1 VAWGAIPGSHA
12 DPKTLRVVRAIKSNR
27 ACEIAAIRA
36 RGAPR
41 ASTWWVRSGGVGIAH
56 RSSYSWNGNVTDPS
70 LTGVWRSDPPASRRV
85 RTHNDCSSSRGE
97 GQLDVTIAAA
107 HWWANVPLATVTREY
122 VWEQGLADKHF
133 SVASRA
139 SRDIPLSGYSAGDKT
154 VACYTR
160 RLIRQP
166 PRPLFPGRSVTP
178 GPFGG
183 SLHTTS

>member
-1 VAWGAIPGSHA
+1 MDDWQGLPTTAVRLGVPALGWI
-12 DPKTLRVVRAIKSNR
+12 VRAYMV
-27 ACEIAAIRA
+27 AECA
-36 RGAPR
+36 
-41 ASTWWVRSGGVGIAH
+41 GVYCVA
-56 RSSYSWNGNVTDPS
+56 V
-70 LTGVWRSDPPASRRV
+70 LV
-85 RTHNDCSSSRGE
+85 
-97 GQLDVTIAAA
+97 LDVTIAAA

-178 GPFGG
+178 GTFGG